1 MINSA
6 TYVIG
11 NSTSC
16 INLIFAQ
23 QPNLVTSSGVHACLH
38 NNCHHQIIFTHISLL
53 IEYPRPYHRLVWEYS
68 NADILNIRKS
78 ISSIN
83 LSHLFSDNHIDIQAS
98 IFEECVLNFFKS
110 FVPNE
115 CVVFDDK
122 ELLWMDQSIKQRD
135 SFFSKHQ
142 NEGHRDEDLHI
153 VTSVT
158 DKINEQIFDKRK
170 SYFLNHSNRLND
182 KCLNTK
188 KCWSLLRSFLQW

>member
-53 IEYPRPYHRLVWEYS
+53 IEYPRLYHRLVWEYS

-135 SFFSKHQ
+135 SFFSKYQ
-142 NEGHRDEDLHI
+142 NERHRDEDLHF

-170 SYFLNHSNRLND
+170 SYFLNHSNQLND

>member
-23 QPNLVTSSGVHACLH
+23 QPNLVTSSGVQACLH
-38 NNCHHQIIFTHISLL
+38 NNCHHQIIFTHINLL
-53 IEYPRPYHRLVWEYS
+53 IEHPQPYHRLVWEYS

-78 ISSIN
+78 ISSVN

-135 SFFSKHQ
+135 SFFSKYQ

-170 SYFLNHSNRLND
+170 SYFLNHSNQLND